1 MLIGIEEVDTGG
13 LLGGSGVLV
22 MMVVVMLN
30 LARAT
35 YGVPSITTRTN
46 VLQTLEAFV

>member
-1 MLIGIEEVDTGG
+1 MLIGIEEIDTGG

-22 MMVVVMLN
+22 MMVVMLN
-30 LARAT
+30 LARAS